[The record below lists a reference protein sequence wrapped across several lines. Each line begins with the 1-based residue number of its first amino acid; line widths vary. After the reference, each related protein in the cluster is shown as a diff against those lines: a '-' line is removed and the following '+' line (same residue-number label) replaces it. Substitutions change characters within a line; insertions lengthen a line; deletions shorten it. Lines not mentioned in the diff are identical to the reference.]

1 MKQEC
6 SQNHVHIHK
15 EEQEH
20 HDHSHTLTWLEGS
33 RISLVFIVLLSS
45 WLKIWPSFVSFE
57 YVGFITAIIGGYPI
71 LKEAFSA
78 LIARKMTM
86 ELSMTIA
93 LTAALAIGELFTAL
107 LIIANLK

>member
-33 RISLVFIVLLSS
+33 RISLVFIVMRHR
-45 WLKIWPSFVSFE
+45 P
-57 YVGFITAIIGGYPI
+57 
-71 LKEAFSA
+71 
-78 LIARKMTM
+78 
-86 ELSMTIA
+86 
-93 LTAALAIGELFTAL
+93 
-107 LIIANLK
+107 